1 METEALVQDLSNFQ
15 KDHQWWAIEKFYNI
29 KNESLK
35 RAVEGVVKK
44 HETFLKDVAINGEAA
59 AIETIVEKIKQE
71 APFMFVS
78 FMACFLDYMYK
89 LNTIQ
94 KQDVSKELISWYRR
108 QGWDFPTFSFESEPD
123 NNNLSTE

>member
-1 METEALVQDLSNFQ
+1 MEALVNDLATFQ

-29 KNESLK
+29 KNETLK
-35 RAVEGVVKK
+35 KAVETILKK
-44 HETFLKDVAINGEAA
+44 HDAYIMNIAINGESTI
-59 AIETIVEKIKQE
+59 IETIVSEIKKD

-94 KQDVSKELISWYRR
+94 KQDVSQELVSWYRK
-108 QGWDFPTFSFESEPD
+108 QGWEFPNFSFEPD
-123 NNNLSTE
+123 TNEIIKV